1 MITDLPGAR
10 GALLAERLGY
20 RFTDPALLALAL
32 IHPSHRNERPEVAAD
47 NQRLEFLGDAAL
59 ALFVGEFLY
68 RALPSCDEGE
78 LTMLRSRVVCAAALA
93 RVGRRLGVGA
103 ALRLGRGERQSG
115 GSERASVLADA
126 VEALVGA
133 VYLDAGPL
141 EANRLVLQWFE
152 AETMAVLVMAAAAG
166 PKRALLRLGHGWKA
180 ELQQR
185 AQSGG
190 GDLPVYRLVE
200 STGPAHARRFQVEVR
215 ATIAGDELSSSG
227 EGATKKAAEAA
238 AARQL
243 LEGLPGDVV
252 AQAFDPGRAAE
263 VVAAASGDAK
273 AAPG

>member
-1 MITDLPGAR
+1 MKAEQPGAR
-10 GALLAERLGY
+10 GELLAERLGHA
-20 RFTDPALLALAL
+20 FADPTLLALAL

-115 GSERASVLADA
+115 GSERDSVLADA

-141 EANRLVLQWFE
+141 QANRLVLQWFE
-152 AETMAVLVMAAAAG
+152 AETTAVLAMAAAAG
-166 PKRALLRLGHGWKA
+166 PKRGLLRLGHGWKA

-185 AQSGG
+185 AQAGG
-190 GDLPVYRLVE
+190 GELPVYRLVE
-200 STGPAHARRFQVEVR
+200 ATGPAHARRFEVEVQ
-215 ATIAGDELSSSG
+215 ATIDGAALRSSG
-227 EGATKKAAEAA
+227 DGATKKAAEAA
-238 AARQL
+238 AARGL
-243 LEGLPGDVV
+243 LEGLGGAAD
-252 AQAFDPGRAAE
+252 AAE
-263 VVAAASGDAK
+263 SARAIAPEAAAAVIADA
-273 AAPG
+273 PLDPV